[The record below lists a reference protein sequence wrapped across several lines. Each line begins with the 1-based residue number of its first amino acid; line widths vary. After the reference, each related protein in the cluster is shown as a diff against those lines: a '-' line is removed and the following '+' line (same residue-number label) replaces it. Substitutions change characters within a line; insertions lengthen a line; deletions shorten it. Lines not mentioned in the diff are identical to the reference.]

1 MRARTG
7 IVSPDLR
14 ARIEH
19 LARGVVAA
27 GAPNLPFGL
36 PAMDEVLPGGGL
48 ARAALHEI
56 GGEDAAGGNGP
67 ATLFAAGIVARLGG
81 PVLWC
86 GRAGDVFGPA
96 LAQAGLAPDRVL
108 HADAVSDAEV
118 LFVMEE
124 GLRHAGLAAVV
135 GEVGRL
141 GMTASRRLQL
151 AALSTGVTGFVLRR
165 GKAGIEVE
173 PSAAVTR
180 WRIAPVPSGSLP
192 APGIERA
199 RWRVDLL
206 RCRGGEPASWIM
218 EACDVTGRLAL
229 PADLADRP
237 AAQGGTHFRAA
248 G

>member
-1 MRARTG
+1 MKARSG

-27 GAPNLPFGL
+27 GTPALPFDI
-36 PAMDEVLPGGGL
+36 PALDDVLPGGGL

-56 GGEDAAGGNGP
+56 GGEDAAGSNGP

-86 GRAGDVFGPA
+86 GLAGDVFGPA
-96 LAQAGLAPDRVL
+96 LAQAGLAPDHVL
-108 HADAVSDAEV
+108 HADAASDDEV

-135 GEVGRL
+135 GEVGRM

-165 GKAGIEVE
+165 GKAGAEGE

-180 WRIAPVPSGSLP
+180 WRIAHVPSGLLP
-192 APGIERA
+192 VPGIERA
-199 RWRVDLL
+199 RWQVDLL

-218 EACDVTGRLAL
+218 EACNAEGRLAL

-237 AAQGGTHFRAA
+237 AAEGSTYFRVA